1 MATSTPFESKLIDEL
16 QELGKLVGTEMTVV
30 SSDGNQTRKVSIDT
44 IIGYAASILTNT
56 QPTTMSLRP
65 SANSVGQCI
74 ILVPEGEEIDISA
87 RTPGCFYLEE
97 TRQTSIRTQINVPT
111 SVKVSSSL
119 GLRRV

>member
-16 QELGKLVGTEMTVV
+16 QELGKLSGTEMTVV
-30 SSDGNQTRKVSIDT
+30 SYDGQQTRKVSIDT
-44 IIGYAASILTNT
+44 IIGYAASILSNV
-56 QPTTMSLRP
+56 QPSTMSLRP
-65 SANSVGQCI
+65 TYTTGGQCI
-74 ILVPEGEEIDISA
+74 IVIPEGEELDISE

-97 TRQTSIRTQINVPT
+97 TKQTSIRTQMNVPT